1 MELTIG
7 SKTLYMRSNAVYL
20 NGNVCSAGCERNQTD
35 TGVSGTGL
43 GLGLDLINASSLLFI
58 IQSSPTPPQLS
69 PGSFRREW

>member
-1 MELTIG
+1 
-7 SKTLYMRSNAVYL
+7 MRSNAVYL

-43 GLGLDLINASSLLFI
+43 GLGLDLINASSLLHHSV
-58 IQSSPTPPQLS
+58 QPPPRPQLS